1 MEGQI
6 IEDVLHKFTD
16 ITGIKANWAALK
28 RDSIYDRVDGTV
40 IIHVGNQKEELPAE
54 VQKTIVNS
62 NIPSFI
68 NTLRVNGKM
77 VVLAETIAPKIRQ
90 ALKQHNINYMDAAGN
105 AYIIHK
111 NIYIYLEGQKPIPVD
126 TANKA
131 KAFGK
136 TGLKVIYQFL
146 EHPDLI
152 NTTIRDIADHADVSL
167 DTAHKTIN
175 VLKEAGYLIKV
186 DSKTLLWDNFKE
198 LLQKWMEEFETRLK
212 PGLHIGNFKFLKE
225 DDFYNWKNIQFK
237 NGNTIWGGEP
247 AGELLTG
254 FLKPQTLTLY
264 TNEFKSDL
272 MKNYKIIPDEKGYI
286 QVYQKFWKQIE
297 ENKKTAPPVLV
308 YADLVNTGNNRNI
321 ETAQKIYEQQLQN
334 KF

>member
-6 IEDVLHKFTD
+6 IEDVLHKFTG

-40 IIHVGNQKEELPAE
+40 TIIIGNQKEELPAE
-54 VQKTIVNS
+54 VQKTIVNG

-105 AYIIHK
+105 ANIIHK
-111 NIYIYLEGQKPIPVD
+111 NIYIYLEGQKPLPVE
-126 TANKA
+126 TTNKA

-146 EHPDLI
+146 EYPDLI

-186 DSKTLLWDNFKE
+186 DNKTFLWDNFKE

-212 PGLHIGNFKFLKE
+212 PGLHIGNFRFLKE
-225 DDFYNWKNIQFK
+225 DDFYNWQNIQFK
-237 NGNTIWGGEP
+237 NGNTCWGGEP

-297 ENKKTAPPVLV
+297 GNKKTAPPVLV